1 MANQDLLHT
10 LRFPQDLRRLNSRQQ
25 RLLCQELRQQLL
37 RTVSRTGGHLASNL
51 GVVELTVALD
61 TVFAPGEDRIL
72 WDVGHQSY
80 VHKLLT
86 GRLDRFDTL
95 RQEGGISGFPRPSES
110 PYDTFIGGH
119 ASTALSAAFG
129 FARAA
134 TLQGD
139 RHWTVAV
146 IGDGAFAGGMV
157 YEALNNAG
165 RSQDRLVVV
174 LNNNDMSI
182 SHSVGALATYLAKKR
197 SSEGYLTLKEQ
208 VEGALKKIP
217 VVGPEMRDLISEA
230 KGAVRQLVY
239 HTNLF
244 EDFGFHYLGPVDGHD
259 LPALLRVLARA
270 KGENGPVVVQVNTI
284 KGKGYPYAEQNPS
297 VFHGVGAFDR
307 HSGQVRASSHSFSS
321 EFGRWMVRAA
331 QRDPRICAITAAM
344 ADGTGLQE
352 FGQRFPQRFY
362 DVGIAEEHAVT
373 FACGLAAGGMLPAFA
388 VYSTFLQRGFD
399 QLIHDASIQPQ
410 HVVLGVD
417 RAGLVGEDGETHQ
430 GLFDAAFLS
439 LLPGA
444 AIYSPA
450 SYRDLQWA
458 LDQAFYHWDGLVAVR
473 YPRGQEPQLPELCNL
488 PPAPFTHQ
496 VFGPEQGELLLV
508 SYGRECQQVWRAAKA
523 LQQRGIQ
530 ADLLKLTQIWPLPQE
545 CLRLA
550 KRYPKILFVEE
561 GIQSGGIGE
570 HFLAALAELDY
581 RGKMKLHGI
590 RKPFQ
595 PAMPV
600 DRALERCRLDAAS
613 LECLVLEYD
622 L

>member
-1 MANQDLLHT
+1 MDLLHT
-10 LRFPQDLRRLNSRQQ
+10 LRLPQDLRRLNPRQQ
-25 RLLCQELRQQLL
+25 QLLCQELRQQLL
-37 RTVSRTGGHLASNL
+37 RTVSHTGGHLASNL

-61 TVFAPGEDRIL
+61 TIFPPGQDRVI

-95 RQEGGISGFPRPSES
+95 RQEGGVSGFPRPSES
-110 PYDTFIGGH
+110 PYDAFIGGH

-129 FARAA
+129 FARAD
-134 TLQGD
+134 TLRGEP
-139 RHWTVAV
+139 RWTVAV
-146 IGDGAFAGGMV
+146 VGDGAFAGGMV

-165 RSQDRLVVV
+165 RSRDRLVVV

-182 SHSVGALATYLAKKR
+182 SRSVGSLAAYLAKKR
-197 SSEGYLTLKEQ
+197 SSEGYLNLKEQ
-208 VEGALKKIP
+208 VEAALKRVP
-217 VVGPEMRDLISEA
+217 VVGPEVRDLLSEA

-270 KGENGPVVVQVNTI
+270 KGEGGPVVVQVNTV
-284 KGKGYPYAEQNPS
+284 KGKGYPYAEENPAA
-297 VFHGVGAFDR
+297 FHGVGPFDR
-307 HSGQVRASSHSFSS
+307 QSGQRPASSHSFSG
-321 EFGRWMVRAA
+321 EFGRWMAEAA

-344 ADGTGLQE
+344 ADGTGLQP
-352 FGQRFPQRFY
+352 FAQRFPQRFY

-373 FACGLAAGGMLPAFA
+373 FACGLAAGGMLPVFA

-430 GLFDAAFLS
+430 GVFDAAFLS

-450 SYRDLQWA
+450 SYRDLRWA
-458 LDQAFYHWDGLVAVR
+458 LDQALYHWEGLAAVR
-473 YPRGQEPQLPELCNL
+473 YPRGQEPALPELCQL
-488 PPAPFTHQ
+488 DPAPFTHQ
-496 VFGPEQGELLLV
+496 LLGPEPGELLLV
-508 SYGRECQQVWRAAKA
+508 SYGRQCQQVWQAART
-523 LQQRGIQ
+523 LNERGRR
-530 ADLLKLTQIWPLPQE
+530 ADLLKLTQIWPLPPE
-545 CLRLA
+545 ALRLA
-550 KRYPKILFVEE
+550 KRYPKLLFVEE
-561 GIQSGGIGE
+561 GIQTGGMGE
-570 HFLAALAELDY
+570 HFSAALSALGY
-581 RGKMKLHGI
+581 RGRVWLHGI
-590 RKPFQ
+590 TEPFQ
-595 PAMPV
+595 PAMPAA
-600 DRALERCRLDAAS
+600 RALEHCRLDAAS
-613 LECLVLEYD
+613 LVALAEEYD